1 MDSELFQQLAQRI
14 RDIEANEGASESST
28 MTTAIPALEAVLPGG
43 LPGGALVEVL
53 SAAEGGGAW
62 TLALLLAKQACAER
76 KILVLADEQRS
87 FYPPAAAR
95 LGIDLQRT
103 LVLRPPQKNVK
114 DWSVASLVQ
123 SLRCPA
129 VGAALGRFARLSSA
143 AYRGLQLAAETGGG
157 VGFLVLP
164 ASARGAPSF
173 AAVRLLVTPIA
184 SRQARRRIQIEVVR
198 VRGQKAGQSFLLEID
213 HETDPVRLSAPLA
226 APTLDASTPRIAR
239 AAAGHRSAEHAARGH
254 DPLVL

>member
-1 MDSELFQQLAQRI
+1 MDSELLQQLAQRI
-14 RDIEANEGASESST
+14 RDIEANEGPPGPSALA
-28 MTTAIPALEAVLPGG
+28 TAIPALEAVLPDG
-43 LPGGALVEVL
+43 LPGGSLVEVL
-53 SAAEGGGAW
+53 SATEGGGAW

-76 KILVLADEQRS
+76 KILVLADEQRC

-103 LVLRPPQKNVK
+103 LVLRAPQKNVK

-129 VGAALGRFARLSSA
+129 VGAALGRFARLSSV
-143 AYRGLQLAAETGGG
+143 AYRGLQLAAEAGGG

-184 SRQARRRIQIEVVR
+184 SRQASRRIQVEVVR
-198 VRGQKAGQSFLLEID
+198 VRGGKAGQSFLLEID
-213 HETDPVRLSAPLA
+213 HETGPVRLPAPLA
-226 APTLDASTPRIAR
+226 APTLDASTPR
-239 AAAGHRSAEHAARGH
+239 AALAAPGHRSAEYGARSP
-254 DPLVL
+254 DPFVL